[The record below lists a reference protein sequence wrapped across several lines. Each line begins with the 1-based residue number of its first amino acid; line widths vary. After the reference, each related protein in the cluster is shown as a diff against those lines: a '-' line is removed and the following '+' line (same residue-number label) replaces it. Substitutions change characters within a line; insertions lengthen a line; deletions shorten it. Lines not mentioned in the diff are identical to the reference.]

1 MTTRQVYNSI
11 TLELQAH
18 EYVLGSCILRIPFY
32 VAYNPPPPPR
42 KRKRKTRIIGRDL

>member
-32 VAYNPPPPPR
+32 VAYNPPPTPKEKKKKNQNNR
-42 KRKRKTRIIGRDL
+42 